1 MHNSKK
7 NLSRLILAL
16 SILFLAS
23 LACKAIE
30 GIPTDEVPPT
40 GGQPDLVTEK
50 TTWMLGT
57 NVCVEEYAS
66 LVIKI
71 CVENR
76 GDAPAGPFVLQ
87 AGEDES
93 WALTGLGVGETACFN
108 SDVGSGGMVIAD
120 ANNDVVEADES
131 NNSWM
136 LPVLT
141 LPAIC
146 KPSSG
151 ETQPP
156 TETPEPTP
164 EPDVSFQGVSFSYEE
179 SLASSITPETIPADA
194 DAAVESWANPEHIQF
209 TLDGYPLS
217 GTFHQPR
224 IMVFPVDAYK
234 TINPTAGEIIAQ
246 LQQLLADNP
255 TNPEV
260 IPFLPVFHAGQFMQA
275 HVKYLDF
282 QNGSGVRFLT
292 QYGQD
297 AWPINNEDLFY
308 AFQGLTLD
316 GQYYISAI
324 LPVSHPSLPDPGSVP
339 MDDAFYEN
347 FMNYVADIE
356 RQLSAEHEDSFT
368 PALWLLDVM
377 IQSFEV
383 TGDN

>member
-7 NLSRLILAL
+7 NSYKLILVFI
-16 SILFLAS
+16 ILFLAS
-23 LACKAIE
+23 LACKTIE
-30 GIPTDEVPPT
+30 GTSTDDAPTT

-50 TTWMLGT
+50 TMWMLGT
-57 NVCVEEYAS
+57 NVCVEEDAS

-87 AGEDES
+87 AGEDAS

-120 ANNDVVEADES
+120 ANNDVVESDES

-146 KPSSG
+146 TPGSG

-164 EPDVSFQGVSFSYEE
+164 APDISFQGVSFSYDE
-179 SLASSITPETIPADA
+179 SLASSITSETIPAEA
-194 DAAVESWANPEHIQF
+194 DAVIEAWASPEHIQF

-224 IMVFPVDAYK
+224 IVVFPVDAYK
-234 TINPTAGEIIAQ
+234 AINSTAGETIAQ
-246 LQQLLADNP
+246 LEQLLADKP
-255 TNPEV
+255 TNPEA

-275 HVKYLDF
+275 QVKYLDF
-282 QNGSGVRFLT
+282 RNGSGVRFLT

-297 AWPINNEDLFY
+297 AWPINNEDMFY
-308 AFQGLTLD
+308 AFQGLTGD

-324 LPVSHPSLPDPGSVP
+324 LPVSHLSLPDPNSVL

-356 RQLSAEHEDSFT
+356 GQLSTEPENSFT
-368 PALWLLDVM
+368 PALSLVDAM
-377 IQSFEV
+377 IQSLEV
-383 TGDN
+383 TGVN